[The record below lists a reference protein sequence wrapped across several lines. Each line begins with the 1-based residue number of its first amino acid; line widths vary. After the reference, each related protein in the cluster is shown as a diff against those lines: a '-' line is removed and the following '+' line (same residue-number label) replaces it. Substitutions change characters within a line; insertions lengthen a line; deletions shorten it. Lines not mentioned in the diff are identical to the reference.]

1 MRVVSGI
8 IVGLMVTAGSA
19 QADMLGARVGVDYW
33 QAQPKVSAGDPG
45 KAGQFE
51 LDDANELAWY
61 GRFEHPLPLL
71 PNIAVRYQ
79 RSAVSAD
86 AMLTSTVVLAQKTFA
101 AGTIT
106 SQYNSLKYT
115 DLTGYYEIFDNP
127 VFRLDLG
134 VTARLLQSDVRLAT
148 PSTAAARDLSVVL
161 PMLFVDAEFG
171 LWRTDT
177 HWFLT
182 GNYSRYQSDRNYDWR
197 SGIAWRF
204 IDIAMFQAHLRAGW
218 QHGQTNV
225 SNRDQLDF
233 VAANDGGFI
242 GIDVDF

>member
-1 MRVVSGI
+1 MRVVTGI

-19 QADMLGARVGVDYW
+19 QADMLGARIGVDYW
-33 QAQPKVSAGDPG
+33 QVQPKLSAGDPG
-45 KAGQFE
+45 KAGRLV
-51 LDDANELAWY
+51 LDDATELAWN

-79 RSAVSAD
+79 HSAVSAN
-86 AMLTSTVVLAQKTFA
+86 AALATPIVLEQKTFT
-101 AGTIT
+101 AGTVVT
-106 SQYNSLKYT
+106 QYNSLKNT
-115 DLTGYYEIFDNP
+115 DITGYYEVFDNP
-127 VFRLDLG
+127 VFSLDVGL
-134 VTARLLQSDVRLAT
+134 TARLLQSDVRLTA

-161 PMLFVDAEFG
+161 PMLFVDAEIG
-171 LWRTDT
+171 LWGTGT
-177 HWFLT
+177 QWFFN
-182 GNYSRYQSDRNYDWR
+182 GNYSQYQSDRNYDWR

-218 QHGQTNV
+218 QRAQTNI

-233 VAANDGGFI
+233 ASTNDGGFI

>member
-1 MRVVSGI
+1 MRVVTGMI
-8 IVGLMVTAGSA
+8 LGFLVTAGSV

-33 QAQPKVSAGDPG
+33 QVQPKLSAGDPG
-45 KAGQFE
+45 KAGQFV

-79 RSAVSAD
+79 HSDVSAN
-86 AMLTSTVVLAQKTFA
+86 AALAETLVLAQKPFA
-101 AGTIT
+101 AGTIA
-106 SQYNSLKYT
+106 SQHNSMKHI
-115 DLTGYYEIFDNP
+115 DLTGYYEVLDNP
-127 VFRLDLG
+127 VLSLDLG
-134 VTARLLQSDVRLAT
+134 LTARLLQSDVRLTA

-161 PMLFVDAEFG
+161 PMLFVDAEIG
-171 LWRTDT
+171 LWGTGT
-177 HWFLT
+177 QWFFN
-182 GNYSRYQSDRNYDWR
+182 GNYSQYQSDRNYDWR

-218 QHGQTNV
+218 QRAQTNI

-233 VAANDGGFI
+233 ASTNDGGFI